1 MLWKI
6 SGLAE
11 AGTNWSGWFHN
22 TASKERMGKLQ
33 IYLLIKT
40 VGKSHGWDGYRYLGS
55 SSSGMSAA
63 RDWGSGAPTV
73 KRFKKKKKNYNI
85 KYIVFHNFLMLN
97 QCCGAAQVNYTKL
110 LVKSFFTKSHHTLV
124 KLDPN
129 PHEKKQP
136 DPDPHKKGM
145 RIHSP
150 GVYAILWLILPL
162 SLKLSQMGLSR
173 FDSTRPQ
180 PVQRVLNS
188 EPCSSTIFSEP
199 EEKENNSFILLLR
212 GIAP

>member
-1 MLWKI
+1 
-6 SGLAE
+6 
-11 AGTNWSGWFHN
+11 
-22 TASKERMGKLQ
+22 MGKLQ
-33 IYLLIKT
+33 ICLFKDC
-40 VGKSHGWDGYRYLGS
+40 GKITWLRWLPVPRKQLVRNVGS
-55 SSSGMSAA
+55 SRLRIRCSYSKA
-63 RDWGSGAPTV
+63 V
-73 KRFKKKKKNYNI
+73 KKKTKKIYNI
-85 KYIVFHNFLMLN
+85 KYRYIVFHNFLMLN

>member
-73 KRFKKKKKNYNI
+73 KRLKKNKKNLQY
-85 KYIVFHNFLMLN
+85 KVPVHCFSQFLN
-97 QCCGAAQVNYTKL
+97 
-110 LVKSFFTKSHHTLV
+110 VKSVLRCRPG
-124 KLDPN
+124 KLHQTPCKIIFYKVP
-129 PHEKKQP
+129 PH
-136 DPDPHKKGM
+136 
-145 RIHSP
+145 
-150 GVYAILWLILPL
+150 L
-162 SLKLSQMGLSR
+162 SKTG
-173 FDSTRPQ
+173 
-180 PVQRVLNS
+180 S
-188 EPCSSTIFSEP
+188 EPAWKKTAGSGSTQKRNADSQSWCVCYP
-199 EEKENNSFILLLR
+199 LTYLTFI
-212 GIAP
+212 P